1 MSVTDISTYVYQP
14 AVLPSVDLFIEDG
27 PQELAYAAS
36 AVLGIAFYANDD
48 REHALEMFDRALTLA
63 EPLQDSSAIGK
74 DRIYFHCA
82 YLPMKKAGWKTPS
95 PTWNRPCHQPE
106 LYEAHYNLAMV
117 YAQLCNRRQLNAP

>member
-48 REHALEMFDRALTLA
+48 RN
-63 EPLQDSSAIGK
+63 
-74 DRIYFHCA
+74 
-82 YLPMKKAGWKTPS
+82 TPS
-95 PTWNRPCHQPE
+95 RCST
-106 LYEAHYNLAMV
+106 
-117 YAQLCNRRQLNAP
+117 AP